1 MAATQLKPC
10 LVLLLTFSLLA
21 FASAISRNRIK
32 SLNQIKEVF
41 ATEKDAFFA
50 SGSFKP
56 DPKFP
61 FIDLSWQFLTLLTQN
76 QTNAVAATQQMVDLF
91 DIKGI
96 IHFGIAGNTNNSMSI
111 GDVTIPNQIAHT
123 GLWEW
128 LKRISVWSGSW
139 EKSRVCPM
147 WGGSNT
153 NGTLDSADV
162 AQLEIG
168 DNIVPKGNG
177 TNLLGHIGYMEEE
190 Y

>member
-1 MAATQLKPC
+1 MH
-10 LVLLLTFSLLA
+10 FSLQVL
-21 FASAISRNRIK
+21 SNLIPSSLSSISQEEDFGLEWFVGENSCMSDVGR
-32 SLNQIKEVF
+32 
-41 ATEKDAFFA
+41 
-50 SGSFKP
+50 
-56 DPKFP
+56 
-61 FIDLSWQFLTLLTQN
+61 
-76 QTNAVAATQQMVDLF
+76 TNAVAATQQMVDLF

-96 IHFGIAGNTNNSMSI
+96 IHFGIAGNTNNSLSI

-128 LKRISVWSGSW
+128 L
-139 EKSRVCPM
+139 
-147 WGGSNT
+147 NT